1 MRRRLVNK
9 KSQKKP
15 LNASQHV
22 NGNIESQAANGN
34 NEKMMIEEN
43 LGELTK
49 ANGSNLLAGQNFNK
63 ENLGAGQ
70 NGIVIDEQAPT
81 YMPLFLEEAMFE
93 T

>member
-1 MRRRLVNK
+1 MVNK

-15 LNASQHV
+15 LNASQHF
-22 NGNIESQAANGN
+22 NGNIDSQAANGN

-43 LGELTK
+43 LGEIPK
-49 ANGSNLLAGQNFNK
+49 ASSSNLPAGQNFNK
-63 ENLGAGQ
+63 ENFGAEQ

>member
-22 NGNIESQAANGN
+22 NGNIDSQTANGN
-34 NEKMMIEEN
+34 YEKMMIEEN
-43 LGELTK
+43 LGEPTK
-49 ANGSNLLAGQNFNK
+49 ANGSNLPTGQNFNK
-63 ENLGAGQ
+63 ENFGVEQ
-70 NGIVIDEQAPT
+70 NVIVIDEQAPT

>member
-9 KSQKKP
+9 KSSKKP

-22 NGNIESQAANGN
+22 NGNMHSQANGN

-43 LGELTK
+43 LGELNK
-49 ANGSNLLAGQNFNK
+49 ANGSNFPAGQNFNK
-63 ENLGAGQ
+63 ENFSAEQ
-70 NGIVIDEQAPT
+70 NGIVIDEQGPT